1 METIIAVSTV
11 FTISIIESGIII
23 NKKIKGE
30 I

>member
-1 METIIAVSTV
+1 MGTIFATSMVIIT
-11 FTISIIESGIII
+11 SIIESGIII